1 MVESPQIHIRVC
13 PDIKAYQDYLPDDW
27 SEAIVKK
34 LPVGSVLERLV
45 LDLALSW
52 RGASYT
58 AQMPATSIKA
68 MHAAALG
75 RGKVVSPDSSIV
87 SYSDGILAKLSL
99 QVPDLV
105 DDRAL
110 RARIQAALVTVS
122 ADFRDRAAA
131 VKDDFPIEP
140 MWTEFLNDPPFQLSL
155 WGSQRVAYVAFYN
168 AYEAFLIDCL
178 KFGTGLLRL
187 RTTDKPEF
195 NDALRKALGE
205 DVSSPCWSHHEINIA
220 RLVRHA
226 FSHNGGRLTDD
237 LKKQKHCIEVIED
250 DLQIM
255 PQDIHRMLNRLRAAV
270 AEATA
275 VMLKNPKFL
284 SLDRGLS
291 GVVPIE
297 EN

>member
-1 MVESPQIHIRVC
+1 MVESPQIHIRVN
-13 PDIKAYQDYLPDDW
+13 PEIKAYQDYLPDDW
-27 SEAIVKK
+27 SEAIVKQ

-52 RGASYT
+52 RSASYT

-75 RGKVVSPDSSIV
+75 RGKMVSPDSSIV

-99 QVPDLV
+99 QIPELV
-105 DDRAL
+105 EDRAL
-110 RARIQAALVTVS
+110 RALIQAALVAV
-122 ADFRDRAAA
+122 APDFRDRAAA

-140 MWTEFLNDPPFQLSL
+140 MWDEFLNDPPFHLSL

-178 KFGTGLLRL
+178 KFGKGVTRL

-195 NDALRKALGE
+195 NEALRTALGQ
-205 DVSSPCWSHHEINIA
+205 DVTNPCWSHHEINLA
-220 RLVRHA
+220 RLARHA
-226 FSHNGGRLTDD
+226 LSHNEGRLTEE
-237 LKKQKHCIEVIED
+237 LKKQKHGIELIDD

-275 VMLKNPKFL
+275 VMLKIQN
-284 SLDRGLS
+284 S
-291 GVVPIE
+291 
-297 EN
+297 